1 MFIFVSLCFVWAFF
15 FNLTSLLFIYYGFQV
30 YVFMVFLGVP
40 VSLHVCVLP
49 CFFFC
54 WFSFSVFFYSGLL
67 VFVFACFLKTEKA
80 GVKLEKW
87 GYRVSAKGWGREN
100 SDQNILHEKIY
111 FNFKRE
117 KTETQR
123 KRERRDIYTHKDSP
137 YPCKTN

>member
-15 FNLTSLLFIYYGFQV
+15 LTLL
-30 YVFMVFLGVP
+30 VFYLYIMAFKSAFLWFFCEC
-40 VSLHVCVLP
+40 LYLCMCVC
-49 CFFFC
+49 FHASFFC

-67 VFVFACFLKTEKA
+67 VFVFAYFLKTEKE

-117 KTETQR
+117 KETPR